1 MHSRFE
7 VALYLVQNGCD
18 PHEKKQ
24 YCQSPL
30 DKVHN
35 LAQKEAL
42 RAAYEVRHTASI
54 FRFGP

>member
-54 FRFGP
+54 LRF